1 MSQSNRARIAP
12 SYSPSAA
19 KLRGLVGP
27 AFAAPRNSDEDA
39 VGFVRRL
46 GENFEDFKVRQSASL
61 DEHREEIDRINIR
74 LAAIGLNGIGG
85 GSDVLPADPS
95 YTETFNNWTRSGQQ
109 EGDLRSLN
117 ATGIR
122 SAIQAAMTTS
132 PDTAGGYL
140 APIEWDRKVN
150 KALEAVS
157 PMRRIA
163 RVVPTTVR
171 AYSTLYRA
179 GGWASGWVGET
190 DARPATDNATLASL
204 TFPNGEIYAKPSVT
218 QQLLDDADFKI
229 EQWLADEISEEFAK
243 QEGVAFIS
251 GNGTNKPRG
260 LLTYVTGGASAGV
273 HPSGNITV
281 VPSGAA
287 SALPD
292 GDGLIDFVYGL
303 TSPYRQN
310 AKWLMNSMTA
320 AAIAKFKDGD
330 GNYLWR
336 ETYVAGQPAT
346 LLGYPVEIDENMPDV
361 GAGNLPIAFGDFK
374 RAYVINDRIGL
385 RLLRDP
391 YTNKPYVDFYA
402 TKRVGGGL
410 DDPKAVRLLK
420 IAAS

>member
-1 MSQSNRARIAP
+1 MSQSTRARIA
-12 SYSPSAA
+12 SGYSPSAYR
-19 KLRGLVGP
+19 LRGLVGP
-27 AFAAPRNSDEDA
+27 AFAVPRNSEEDA
-39 VGFVRRL
+39 AGFVRRL
-46 GENFEDFKVRQSASL
+46 GDNFEAFKAKHNASL
-61 DEHREEIDRINIR
+61 TEHEEELKNINIR
-74 LAAIGLNGIGG
+74 LAALGLNGFSG
-85 GSDVLPADPS
+85 GSDVIPADPA
-95 YTETFNNWTRSGQQ
+95 YTEIFSSWTRNGEQ
-109 EGDLRSLN
+109 ESELRSLN
-117 ATGIR
+117 ATGNR

-150 KALEAVS
+150 KALEAIS
-157 PMRRIA
+157 PMRRLA
-163 RVVPTTVR
+163 RVVQTTVR

-190 DARPATDNATLASL
+190 DARPETNSPTLNSL
-204 TFPNGEIYAKPSVT
+204 TFPHGEIYANPSVT
-218 QQLLDDADFKI
+218 QQLLDDADFKL
-229 EQWLADEISEEFAK
+229 EQWLADEVGEEFAK

-260 LLTYVTGGASAGV
+260 LLTYVTGGVSAGV

-287 SALPD
+287 AALPD
-292 GDGLIDFVYGL
+292 ADGLIDFVYGL

-346 LLGYPVEIDENMPDV
+346 LLGYPVEIDENMPAV
-361 GAGNLPIAFGDFK
+361 EAGKLPIAFGDFK

-391 YTNKPYVDFYA
+391 YTNKPYVNFYT

-410 DDPKAVRLLK
+410 DDPNAVRLLK